1 MSQARAQA
9 RQLDRLDACC
19 LPAGARG
26 RGLIPL
32 SLSLLSHHMGDD
44 RIHLRET
51 RGPLQLRHRQV
62 PAGTRMAS
70 RFGFSSQALAQDSP
84 DGAAHTADSGG
95 GRFKGPTASIPGQRS
110 PWPAPR
116 VFAQRE
122 PSSQASPRRT
132 VMPSLGRHP
141 HDPARSSSPPE
152 AITRKGR
159 TSTNESWG
167 THSVQAPPPFWLLL
181 SQGVDIKYRRWQRTE
196 GTDTHKA
203 PPRPCLHC
211 GGSILARTCRGSLP
225 LCR

>member
-26 RGLIPL
+26 RGLVPL

-62 PAGTRMAS
+62 PAGTRLAS

-84 DGAAHTADSGG
+84 DGAARTADSEGAG
-95 GRFKGPTASIPGQRS
+95 SKDPQLHPRSALSLACPPGSSHRGN
-110 PWPAPR
+110 
-116 VFAQRE
+116 

-132 VMPSLGRHP
+132 AMPSLGRHP
-141 HDPARSSSPPE
+141 HDPVRSSSPPE

-181 SQGVDIKYRRWQRTE
+181 SQGVDTKYRWWQRTE

-203 PPRPCLHC
+203 PPRLCLHC
-211 GGSILARTCRGSLP
+211 GGSIPARTCRGSLP
-225 LCR
+225 LRR

>member
-1 MSQARAQA
+1 
-9 RQLDRLDACC
+9 
-19 LPAGARG
+19 
-26 RGLIPL
+26 
-32 SLSLLSHHMGDD
+32 MGDD

-95 GRFKGPTASIPGQRS
+95 GRFKGPTAPSPVSALLGLPPGSSHRGN
-110 PWPAPR
+110 
-116 VFAQRE
+116 
-122 PSSQASPRRT
+122 PSSQASPRRPA
-132 VMPSLGRHP
+132 MPSLGRHP
-141 HDPARSSSPPE
+141 HDPTRSSSPPE

-181 SQGVDIKYRRWQRTE
+181 SQGVDTKYRRWQRTE

-203 PPRPCLHC
+203 PPRLCLHC